1 MYVIHN
7 TYKYDISWVRAF
19 EVLMLLCKV
28 TFAIIAVMHLV
39 VSTVLNIAFVV
50 AKIKVGTTEKTVFVL
65 SIQFNSIGKGEQTK

>member
-1 MYVIHN
+1 M
-7 TYKYDISWVRAF
+7 RAF

-50 AKIKVGTTEKTVFVL
+50 AKIKVGTTEKTVFGPRRIVKIKSYVETHTRRFIL
-65 SIQFNSIGKGEQTK
+65 NTIIR